1 MLLFEYVQIACVGHF
16 RYLSDNAHV
25 QGSFSYISKFK
36 TILKI
41 IYKALIVLSSITKKG
56 EIRPPCGFWSLNDKM
71 IKELMSFAKCEIGKC
86 LVTML
91 KLFIH
96 QDTCYDQYDCTS

>member
-41 IYKALIVLSSITKKG
+41 IYEALIVLSSITKKG

-71 IKELMSFAKCEIGKC
+71 IKELMSFAKCEIGKMSC
-86 LVTML
+86 DYVEAIYSSRHML
-91 KLFIH
+91 
-96 QDTCYDQYDCTS
+96 